1 MSTQKAT
8 FLSSAWTTVGK
19 KVLTG
24 ITGIAWI
31 LFTIAHLIGNFQLFL
46 NDGGLAFNTYTKF
59 LESQGILLYIAEAGL
74 VLTLL
79 LHAAIG
85 INIWLGKRRAR
96 PVGYVKYK
104 SAGEPSAQNAS
115 SRSMIITGSV
125 LLIFLVVH
133 IWTFKFGPS
142 IAQGYTMMIEG
153 ETARDLYRLVI
164 ETFQNPIYV
173 FGYTFV
179 MILLGLHLRHGF
191 WSAFQSLGA
200 VRPSAR
206 KSMQRIGVIVA
217 ILLAVGFLS
226 IPLYIYF
233 FVNI

>member
-1 MSTQKAT
+1 MNTQKAT
-8 FLSSAWTTVGK
+8 FMSSAWTTVGK

-31 LFTIAHLIGNFQLFL
+31 LFTIAHLLGNFSLFL
-46 NDGGLAFNTYTKF
+46 NDGGLAFNAYTKF

-96 PVGYVKYK
+96 PIGYTKYK
-104 SAGEPSAQNAS
+104 SAGEPSAQNFS
-115 SRSMIITGSV
+115 SRTMLITGSV
-125 LLIFLVVH
+125 LLLFLVVH
-133 IWTFKFGPS
+133 IWTFKFGPG
-142 IAQGYTMMIEG
+142 IAEGYVTTLDG
-153 ETARDLYRLVI
+153 EPTRDLYRLVV
-164 ETFQNPIYV
+164 ETFKNPLYV
-173 FGYTFV
+173 LGYTLV
-179 MILLGLHLRHGF
+179 MILLGFHLRHGF

-200 VRPSAR
+200 IRPTAL
-206 KSMQRIGVIVA
+206 KTMQFAALIIG

-226 IPLYIYF
+226 IPVYILF
-233 FVNI
+233 FVN